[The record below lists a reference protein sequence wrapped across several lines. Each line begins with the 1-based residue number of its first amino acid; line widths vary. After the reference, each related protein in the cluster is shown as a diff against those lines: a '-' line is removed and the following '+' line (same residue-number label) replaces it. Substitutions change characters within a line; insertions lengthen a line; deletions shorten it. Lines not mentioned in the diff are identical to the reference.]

1 MPSLYDTIGFASNFF
16 AMLNGIKAA
25 HYLKHISKI
34 TNNFDWFLNGFSK
47 YNKISNYLGYMNAV
61 VDGVNV
67 WYLTGDFFKGA
78 ITGIYDWGALI
89 MSSELGILLG
99 GLIGGPVGAI
109 IGTLTGIGIEFVIQ
123 IFKEEFVDWLDK
135 KIDNLYNWISDKWG
149 ELING

>member
-67 WYLTGDFFKGA
+67 YNDTFDTLLKLITYL
-78 ITGIYDWGALI
+78 YDDI
-89 MSSELGILLG
+89 M
-99 GLIGGPVGAI
+99 VYH
-109 IGTLTGIGIEFVIQ
+109 
-123 IFKEEFVDWLDK
+123 
-135 KIDNLYNWISDKWG
+135 LYI
-149 ELING
+149 